1 MIGVVLLI
9 AAGASY
15 LLAGYWREQTVDS
28 EGVRSPDRRT
38 SLLMLSTVC
47 LTIAA
52 VLVSAVEMV
61 VLVVPS

>member
-9 AAGASY
+9 AAAASY

-38 SLLMLSTVC
+38 LLLMFSTIC